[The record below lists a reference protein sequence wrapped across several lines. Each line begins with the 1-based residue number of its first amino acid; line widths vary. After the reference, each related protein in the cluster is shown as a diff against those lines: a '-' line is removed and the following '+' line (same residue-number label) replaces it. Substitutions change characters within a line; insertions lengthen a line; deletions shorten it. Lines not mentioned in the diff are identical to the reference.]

1 MDKSCHTYEYVKESC
16 HRHTRKWRVFWER
29 GCGNEMWLLAMRW
42 QWDVT
47 HLSCEKGT
55 HGILI
60 EMWLFYVRRYPFVWV
75 ASHLIAASPLS
86 ADTPLPAM
94 RWQWDVTHISHLTS
108 HVKTRHHI
116 AWQCEDS
123 WQWDGNEMAMR
134 CGNEAMRWEW
144 DVTHILLPMRPWL
157 TSDVAIR
164 WQWDCKWDVTLE
176 MWMAMRCGKEMRQC
190 EDTPAH
196 CRCGKWD
203 VTLGNEMAMRWQ
215 WDVTHISLP
224 MRQWCP
230 KLQIIFHKR
239 ATKSSHCN
247 VKTRHLIADVAMRC
261 DSFMSAVTHSY
272 ESCRAYKWVLA
283 KPHKEY

>member
-1 MDKSCHTYEYVKESC
+1 MSQAHAEVACLLREGMWQWDVTLGNEMAMRCDSPLMWK
-16 HRHTRKWRVFWER
+16 RHTRNTNWDVTLLCQTLPIRMSRVTSHCR
-29 GCGNEMWLLAMRW
+29 IPSLSRHAIAGNEMAMRCDSHLTSHISCEDTPSHCMAMWRLLAMRW
-42 QWDVT
+42 QWD
-47 HLSCEKGT
+47 GN
-55 HGILI
+55 
-60 EMWLFYVRRYPFVWV
+60 EMWQWGDEMGVRCD
-75 ASHLIAASPLS
+75 SHLIA
-86 ADTPLPAM
+86 
-94 RWQWDVTHISHLTS
+94 
-108 HVKTRHHI
+108 
-116 AWQCEDS
+116 
-123 WQWDGNEMAMR
+123 
-134 CGNEAMRWEW
+134 NEAM
-144 DVTHILLPMRPWL
+144 THILLPMRPWL

-224 MRQWCP
+224 MRQRCP